1 MQAMTTAPTLPA
13 DFNDFVGN
21 SSTVES
27 LRTAIA
33 GGRLPHSLILA
44 GPSGAGKYTLALM
57 LAMSIECERQPRELR
72 SYEPALGSD
81 GQTLALFCGHCA
93 NCTRIASAADLEAQ
107 VAAAVLAREELR
119 ETDKKDTRVLIQPHP
134 DVLILPPDP
143 PQLLIKLGQVR
154 TLIQQAHYLPAEAPR
169 RVFILTAANM
179 MKEAAN
185 SLLKILEEPP
195 DTVNILILA
204 ENPGELLPTIRSR
217 CATVRLGALPVEE
230 IETLLAYR
238 RPEVPPNQ
246 RALIARLSQGA
257 AGRALAFDLDAYT
270 AARADALIFLH
281 NAAAGSQAGDRSG
294 AQSSD
299 SSGAPSQAVSS
310 PEVGSSAGS
319 RSRVASGAP
328 HLDSEMWVHEPDHT
342 ALFKMT
348 ETYRA
353 GAEGQQKTT
362 TLLRALSLLLEDLLL
377 LNAGT
382 PELLRNI
389 DLRPE
394 LERLAAAL
402 PFAWIER
409 ASHAADQVQS
419 GLRRNLLRSLSLDAF
434 AAQLTTPA

>member
-1 MQAMTTAPTLPA
+1 
-13 DFNDFVGN
+13 
-21 SSTVES
+21 
-27 LRTAIA
+27 
-33 GGRLPHSLILA
+33 
-44 GPSGAGKYTLALM
+44 M
-57 LAMSIECERQPRELR
+57 LAMSIECERQPRDLW
-72 SYEPALGSD
+72 SD
-81 GQTLALFCGHCA
+81 GQTLAGFCGHCA

-107 VAAAVLAREELR
+107 VAAAVAAREELR

-169 RVFILTAANM
+169 RIFILTAANM

-195 DTVNILILA
+195 DSVNIIILA

-230 IETLLAYR
+230 IESLLAYR
-238 RPEVPPNQ
+238 RPEVPPKQ

-257 AGRALAFDLDAYT
+257 AGRALAFDLEAYT

-281 NAAAGSQAGDRSG
+281 NAAAGSQAGDK
-294 AQSSD
+294 
-299 SSGAPSQAVSS
+299 SGAPSFAASS
-310 PEVGSSAGS
+310 QRVGSSPAG
-319 RSRVASGAP
+319 ASGPA
-328 HLDSEMWVHEPDHT
+328 SETWVHKPDHT

-353 GAEGQQKTT
+353 GADGQQKTSA
-362 TLLRALSLLLEDLLL
+362 LLRALALLLEDLLL
-377 LNAGT
+377 LDAGA

-389 DLRPE
+389 DLRAE

-409 ASHAADQVQS
+409 ASHALDQVQS

-434 AAQLTTPA
+434 AAQLTTPAP